1 MLNRRHLRVKALHFL
16 YAAFQSGKIEFA
28 KGEKD
33 LLGGIEKVY
42 DLYLYFLLL
51 VQEVTEQALQELEMA
66 KVKHLP
72 TKNDLNPSM
81 RFVENQIAKLIS
93 TNVELQK
100 KCNNKK
106 IAWNEEPEMI
116 KKFFYTIKND
126 DRFKAY
132 MSSDAPT
139 GFEEDKKIWLYIIR
153 ELMFE
158 FEPFQFYFEEKSI
171 IWIDDY
177 QIVYNA
183 VLKTIEDLKPSDN
196 ENKSLPSLYKD
207 EEDDRKFVL
216 ELYRKT
222 LLNDKENET
231 VISKMTDNWEV
242 ERIAMMD
249 VLLMKMAITEAITF
263 SNIPVKVTLNEYIE
277 LSKNYSSPKSK
288 IFINGVLD
296 KIFEL
301 YKTEGKIK
309 KTGRGLI
316 E

>member
-16 YAAFQSGKIEFA
+16 YAAFQSGKFEFA
-28 KGEKD
+28 KGEKE

-42 DLYLYFLLL
+42 DLYLYFLSL
-51 VQEVTEQALQELEMA
+51 VQEVTEQALQEIEMS

-72 TKNDLNPSM
+72 TQSDLNPNM
-81 RFVENQIAKLIS
+81 RFVENQIGKLLS
-93 TNVELQK
+93 TNLELAK

-116 KKFFYTIKND
+116 KKFFFLIKND
-126 DRFKAY
+126 ERYKAY
-132 MSSDAPT
+132 MAEDAPT
-139 GFEEDKKIWLYIIR
+139 GFEEDKKIWLYIVR
-153 ELMFE
+153 ELMFD

-171 IWIDDY
+171 IWIDDF
-177 QIVYNA
+177 QVVYNA
-183 VLKTIEDLKPSDN
+183 TIKTIEDFKETDN
-196 ENKSLPSLYKD
+196 ENKFLPSLYKD

-222 LLNDKENET
+222 LLNDKENEE
-231 VISKMTDNWEV
+231 VISKMTDNWDV

-249 VLLMKMAITEAITF
+249 VLLMKMAITEATTF

-288 IFINGVLD
+288 VFINGILD

-309 KTGRGLI
+309 KAGRGLI

>member
-16 YAAFQSGKIEFA
+16 YAAFQSGKFEFA

-51 VQEVTEQALQELEMA
+51 VQEVTEQALQEIEMA

-72 TKNDLNPSM
+72 TQSDLNPNM
-81 RFVENQIAKLIS
+81 RFVENQIAKLLAS
-93 TNVELQK
+93 NVELQK
-100 KCNNKK
+100 KCNNKR

-116 KKFFYTIKND
+116 KKFFLLIKND
-126 DRFKAY
+126 ERYKAY
-132 MSSDAPT
+132 MSSET
-139 GFEEDKKIWLYIIR
+139 NNFEEDKKIWLYIAR
-153 ELMFE
+153 ELMFD

-171 IWIDDY
+171 IWIDDF

-183 VLKTIEDLKPSDN
+183 IIKTIEDFKPSDN

-222 LLNDKENET
+222 LLNEKDNEQ
-231 VISKMTDNWEV
+231 IIAKMTDNWEV

-249 VLLMKMAITEAITF
+249 VLLMKMAITEATTF

-288 IFINGVLD
+288 VFINGVLD
-296 KIFEL
+296 KVFDQ

>member
-16 YAAFQSGKIEFA
+16 YAAFQSGKFEFA

-51 VQEVTEQALQELEMA
+51 VQEITEQALEEIEIS

-72 TKNDLNPSM
+72 TASDLNPNM
-81 RFVENQIAKLIS
+81 RFVENQIAKLLAS
-93 TNVELQK
+93 NVELQK

-106 IAWNEEPEMI
+106 VAWNDEPEMI
-116 KKFFYTIKND
+116 KKFFHLIKND
-126 DRFKAY
+126 ERYKAY
-132 MSSDAPT
+132 MAADAPT
-139 GFEEDKKIWLYIIR
+139 GFEEDKKIWLYIVR
-153 ELMFE
+153 ELMFD

-171 IWIDDY
+171 IWIDDF

-183 VLKTIEDLKPSDN
+183 VIKTIEDFKSTDN
-196 ENKSLPSLYKD
+196 ENKSLSSLYKD

-222 LLNDKENET
+222 LLNDKENES
-231 VISKMTDNWEV
+231 VISQMTVNWEV

-249 VLLMKMAITEAITF
+249 VLC
-263 SNIPVKVTLNEYIE
+263 
-277 LSKNYSSPKSK
+277 
-288 IFINGVLD
+288 
-296 KIFEL
+296 
-301 YKTEGKIK
+301 
-309 KTGRGLI
+309 
-316 E
+316 

>member
-16 YAAFQSGKIEFA
+16 YAAFQSGKLEIA

-51 VQEVTEQALQELEMA
+51 VQEVTDQALQEIEMA
-66 KVKHLP
+66 KVKRLP
-72 TKNDLNPSM
+72 THSDLNPNM
-81 RFVENQIAKLIS
+81 RFVNNQIATLLTSNI
-93 TNVELQK
+93 ELQK
-100 KCNNKK
+100 KCHNKK
-106 IAWNEEPEMI
+106 IAWNNEPEMI
-116 KKFFYTIKND
+116 KKFFFVIKND

-132 MSSDAPT
+132 MAADAPT
-139 GFEEDKKIWLYIIR
+139 GFEEDKKIWLYIVR
-153 ELMFE
+153 ELMFD

-171 IWIDDY
+171 VWIDDY

-183 VLKTIEDLKPSDN
+183 VLRTIEDFKPSDN
-196 ENKSLPSLYKD
+196 ANKSLPSLYKD
-207 EEDDRKFVL
+207 EEDDRNFVI

-222 LLNDKENET
+222 LLNDQENEK
-231 VISKMTDNWEV
+231 IIAKMTDNWEV

-301 YKTEGKIK
+301 YKSEGKIK

>member
-1 MLNRRHLRVKALHFL
+1 MLNRRHLRVKALHYL
-16 YAAFQSGKIEFA
+16 YAAYQSGKFEIA

-51 VQEVTEQALQELEMA
+51 IQEVTEQALQEIEMA
-66 KVKHLP
+66 KVKRLP
-72 TKNDLNPSM
+72 THEDLNPNL
-81 RFVENQIAKLIS
+81 RFVENHIAKLLID
-93 TNVELQK
+93 NVELKK
-100 KCNNKK
+100 KCSNKK
-106 IAWNEEPEMI
+106 IAWNEEPELI
-116 KKFFYTIKND
+116 KKFFHVIKND
-126 DRFKAY
+126 EKYKSY
-132 MSSDAPT
+132 MTSPT
-139 GFEEDKKIWLYIIR
+139 YNGFEDDKKIWLHIVR
-153 ELMFE
+153 ELMFD

-171 IWIDDY
+171 IWIDDF

-183 VLKTIEDLKPSDN
+183 LIKTIEDFKITDN
-196 ENKSLPSLYKD
+196 ENKALSSLYKD

-222 LLNDKENET
+222 ILNDKENEK
-231 VISKMTDNWEV
+231 IIDQMTENWEV

-249 VLLMKMAITEAITF
+249 VLLMKMAITEAVSF

-288 IFINGVLD
+288 VFINGVLD
-296 KIFEL
+296 KVFEL
-301 YKTEGKIK
+301 YKKEGKIK
-309 KTGRGLI
+309 KEGRGLI

>member
-16 YAAFQSGKIEFA
+16 YAAFQSGKFEFA

-42 DLYLYFLLL
+42 DLYQYFLLL
-51 VQEVTEQALQELEMA
+51 VQEVTEQALEEIEMS

-72 TKNDLNPSM
+72 THSDLNPNM
-81 RFVENQIAKLIS
+81 RFVENQIGKIVS
-93 TNVELQK
+93 TNIELQK
-100 KCNNKK
+100 KCSNKK

-116 KKFFYTIKND
+116 KKFFFVIKND
-126 DRFKAY
+126 ERYKAY
-132 MSSDAPT
+132 MAENAARS
-139 GFEEDKKIWLYIIR
+139 FEEDKKIWLYIVR

-177 QIVYNA
+177 QVVYTA
-183 VLKTIEDLKPSDN
+183 IIKTIEDLKVTDN

-222 LLNDKENET
+222 LLNDKEDES
-231 VISKMTDNWEV
+231 IIGKMTENWDV

-249 VLLMKMAITEAITF
+249 VLLMKMAITEATTF

-288 IFINGVLD
+288 VFINGVLD